1 MQIIKRDGKIEDFD
15 KSKIYNAIFKAQ
27 KTLYYDERKMSEE
40 EITEITEKI
49 SKKLKDN
56 ITVDEI
62 QKIVEMSLMRS
73 SFKNIAR
80 EYIQY
85 RTTRDNERRKY
96 QEVTK
101 SIRGLIDLTDTDLL
115 ENNANKNPTVIPV
128 QRDLLA
134 GIISKDW
141 GLNYLIP
148 KEVVKN
154 HNEGYL
160 HFHDLDYSPFF
171 PMYNCMLIDV
181 KTMLEKGFQLGN
193 ATIEEP
199 KSIAVACA
207 IVAQI
212 IAQVASHIYGGNTI
226 NNIDIVLEKYV
237 TKSFTKHFKMGLKFL
252 YDVEPDDN
260 FSTCY
265 DDLENKEKYTKA
277 WDYAVTLTTKE
288 TYDAFQSLEYEINTL
303 FCANG
308 QTPFNT
314 LGFGL
319 GTSWESKLI
328 QRSILENRIRGL
340 GAEGKT
346 PIFPKLVFVL
356 KDGLNLKPEDPNY
369 DIKELALKCSVKRL
383 YPDILMYD
391 KIVELTGSFKFPMGC
406 RSFLSKYID
415 EAGNEIHDGRF
426 NMGAI
431 TLNLPKIAI
440 ESKNNNID
448 FFEILKEKMEITKI
462 GLLYRIERLKGT
474 KAKVAPI
481 LYLNGATGAYLD
493 KEDTI
498 DKLLENGRASISLGY
513 IGLHETIKYLYNEN
527 LFQNTNMINKA
538 IEILEFMNT
547 EVSKWKKEYGYGFSV
562 YGTPS
567 ESLCYKFEQ
576 ILKSQYGIIEGI
588 TDKNW
593 LTNSFHLDVEQE
605 CNAFEKIDFES
616 NFQGLTTGG
625 FITYVET
632 NSMVNNPKA
641 LEVLWDYAYSRI
653 GYFAINTPADVC
665 FKCEFKGEFTAT
677 EFGFQCPNCGN
688 SDEKTC
694 SCIRRVSGYLS
705 EPSHRALNK
714 GKHDEIANRFK
725 HY

>member
-1 MQIIKRDGKIEDFD
+1 MKIIKRDGKIENFNKD
-15 KSKIYNAIFKAQ
+15 KIYNAIFKAQ
-27 KTLYYDERKMSEE
+27 NTLCHNEKRMSEN
-40 EITEITEKI
+40 EISEITEKI
-49 SKKLKDN
+49 NKKLKDN
-56 ITVDEI
+56 STVDEI
-62 QKIVEMSLMRS
+62 QKIVEMTLMKS
-73 SFKNIAR
+73 SFKNVAR

-85 RTTRDNERRKY
+85 RTSRDNERRKY
-96 QEVTK
+96 QEITK
-101 SIRGLIDLTDTDLL
+101 NIQGLIDLTDTDLM

-134 GIISKDW
+134 GIVSKDW

-154 HNEGYL
+154 HNEGYI

-171 PMYNCMLIDV
+171 PMYNCMLIDI

-199 KSIAVACA
+199 KSISVACA
-207 IVAQI
+207 VVAQI

-226 NNIDIVLEKYV
+226 NNIDITLEKYV
-237 TKSFTKHFKMGLKFL
+237 SKSFNKHFKTGLKFL
-252 YDVEPDDN
+252 YNIEVDDDFN
-260 FSTCY
+260 TFY
-265 DDLENKEKYTKA
+265 DDLVNKEKYEKA
-277 WDYAVTLTTKE
+277 WHYAVALTSKE
-288 TYDAFQSLEYEINTL
+288 THDAFQSLEYEINTL
-303 FCANG
+303 FSANG

-319 GTSWESKLI
+319 GTSWEAKLV
-328 QRSILENRIRGL
+328 QKSILENRIRGL

-356 KDGLNLKPEDPNY
+356 KDGLNLKPSDPNY

-391 KIVELTGSFKFPMGC
+391 KIIELTGSFKFPMGC
-406 RSFLSKYID
+406 RSFLPRYLD
-415 EAGNEIHDGRF
+415 ENGEELHDGRF

-431 TLNLPKIAI
+431 TINLPKIAI
-440 ESKNNNID
+440 ESKNNDLD
-448 FFEILKEKMEITKI
+448 FFDLLKEKMAITKI

-481 LYLNGATGAYLD
+481 LYSNGATGVYLD
-493 KEDTI
+493 KDDTI
-498 DKLLENGRASISLGY
+498 DKLLENSRASISVGY
-513 IGLHETIKYLYNEN
+513 IGLHETIKYLYGKN
-527 LFQNTNMINKA
+527 LFKNEDMINKG
-538 IEILEFMNT
+538 IDILKFMNQQVA
-547 EVSKWKKEYGYGFSV
+547 EWKRESGYGFSI

-567 ESLCYKFEQ
+567 ESLCYKFEE
-576 ILKSQYGIIEGI
+576 ILKSQYGEIEGI
-588 TDKNW
+588 TDKSW
-593 LTNSFHLDVEQE
+593 LTNSFHLDAEQE
-605 CNAFEKIDFES
+605 CTAFEKIDFES
-616 NFQGLTTGG
+616 NFQSLTPGG

-641 LEVLWDYAYSRI
+641 LEVLWDYAYSRV

-665 FKCEFKGEFTAT
+665 FKCDYKGEFLAT
-677 EFGFQCPNCGN
+677 ESGFECPNCGN
-688 SDEKTC
+688 NDEKTC
-694 SCIRRVSGYLS
+694 SCIRRVSGYLA
-705 EPSHRALNK
+705 EPSHRPLNK
-714 GKHDEIANRFK
+714 GKRDEIAHRFK